1 MSFITDNLKPALSV
15 DHETTILNAI
25 ENMVIE
31 GKEAAVVRHKG
42 QIVGILD
49 LEVLLNQA
57 KNDSLN
63 ISRTSVFLVMEP
75 IIFMGSSEKKV
86 RASKLMGDKDVEHI
100 AVTNKDGVFIGIV
113 SAKDLARTGS

>member
-1 MSFITDNLKPALSV
+1 MSVITDNLKPALNV
-15 DHETTILNAI
+15 DHDTSILDAI

-31 GKEAAVVRHKG
+31 GKDAAIVRHNDR
-42 QIVGILD
+42 IVGILD
-49 LEVLLNQA
+49 LEVLLSQS

-63 ISRTSVFLVMEP
+63 ISKTSVFLVMEP
-75 IIFMGSSEKKV
+75 IIFMDSSAKKV

-100 AVTNKDGVFIGIV
+100 AVTNKDGVCIGVV